1 MGENI
6 FPYKII
12 KEIEGGVKDDE
23 SFETGWYM
31 GVNLYTIFNGS
42 KFVIAYNKYNNFL
55 NENAE

>member
-12 KEIEGGVKDDE
+12 KEIESGVKDDE
-23 SFETGWYM
+23 SFATGWYM

-42 KFVIAYNKYNNFL
+42 KFGIEYNKYNNFL